1 MPGTVLSCRL
11 VRKRLFER
19 SGARPARVGIP
30 IAAVLLLLLLAP
42 LLPADDDHGGK
53 GAGEPVPGPGYAG
66 EPLSP
71 GADGHIFDY
80 SARNVALHSW
90 LTSEDLSGKTQRT
103 NDVWGYVSPSGREY
117 AIVGL
122 VAGTAFVEVTDPSAP
137 EPLAFVSGPPSLWR
151 DMKTHGEFAY
161 IVNETGGGVQI
172 VDLTRIDRGRVR
184 LRGSFEGGGL
194 ATAHNISINE
204 ESGYAYLSGSNLA
217 NGGLVALDLSDPVAP
232 ELGPDTWPLAYIH
245 DMQVVTWKKG
255 PYAGREI
262 AFAFAARDG
271 LQILDVTDK
280 ANLALISE
288 VRYPGLAY
296 CHSGW
301 LNKKQRFVFVN
312 DELDERDDPSIGTT
326 STYIVHVR
334 ELDRPRF
341 KRRFTNKKPSIDH
354 NSIVDGN
361 FLFLSSYTAGL
372 RVYNAKRPRF
382 LREVGHFDTYP
393 DNDTVGFEG
402 AWGVFAGFPSGVVL
416 ISDIQRGLF
425 VLSR

>member
-1 MPGTVLSCRL
+1 MTRRLS
-11 VRKRLFER
+11 ER
-19 SGARPARVGIP
+19 SRTRRAGIGIP
-30 IAAVLLLLLLAP
+30 IAAAFVILLLAP

-53 GAGEPVPGPGYAG
+53 GVGGEPLPGPGYAG
-66 EPLSP
+66 EPLTP
-71 GADGHIFDY
+71 GSDGRIFDF
-80 SARNVALHSW
+80 SARQVVLHSW
-90 LTSEDLSGKTQRT
+90 LTSENLAGRVQKA
-103 NDVWGYVSPSGREY
+103 NDIWGYVSPSGREY

-137 EPLAFVSGPPSLWR
+137 EVVAFVPGEPSIWR
-151 DMKTHGEFAY
+151 DMKTYAEFAY

-172 VDLTRIDRGRVR
+172 VDLSKIDRGRVR
-184 LRGSFEGGGL
+184 LVGSFRKGGL
-194 ATAHNISINE
+194 RTAHNISINE
-204 ESGYAYLSGSNLA
+204 ESGHAYLSGSNLA
-217 NGGLVALDLSDPVAP
+217 NGGLVALDLSDPRAP
-232 ELGPDTWPLAYIH
+232 ELTPDTWPLAYIH
-245 DMQVVTWKKG
+245 DMRVVNWKKG

-262 AFAFAARDG
+262 AFAFAAHDG

-280 ANLALISE
+280 SNLVLISE

-301 LNKKQRFVFVN
+301 LNRKQRFVFVN
-312 DELDERDDPSIGTT
+312 DELDERDDPSIRTT
-326 STYIVHVR
+326 STHIVHVR

-354 NSIVDGN
+354 NSMVDGDL
-361 FLFLSSYTAGL
+361 LFLSSYTAGL
-372 RVYNAKRPRF
+372 RVYNVKRPRF
-382 LREVGHFDTYP
+382 PREIGHFDTYP
-393 DNDTVGFEG
+393 NDDAVGFDG